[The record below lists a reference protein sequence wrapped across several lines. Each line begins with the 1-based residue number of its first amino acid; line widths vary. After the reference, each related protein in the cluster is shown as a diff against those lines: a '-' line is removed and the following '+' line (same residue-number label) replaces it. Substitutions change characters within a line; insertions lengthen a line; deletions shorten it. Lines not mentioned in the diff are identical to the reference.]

1 MQQAPLNDSSLGPG
15 IGGLVTKAPQPVTSP
30 RTPGLEGQTVVVI
43 GGSSGIGLETA
54 RLARRQRADVI
65 ITVRDL
71 TTCLTRD
78 PAPTTPPWR

>member
-1 MQQAPLNDSSLGPG
+1 MTTAPD
-15 IGGLVTKAPQPVTSP
+15 VAPP
-30 RTPGLEGQTVVVI
+30 RDMLGQTVVVF

-65 ITVRDL
+65 ITARDL